1 MVAWGMLGMNLFFF
15 IMDPVFPE
23 VPPENLPP
31 LPTESLLT
39 KIGDP
44 SNYPRL
50 RSSTEAKIA
59 RDQSFQQER
68 KRRRTVE
75 ATEAM
80 VYTDSS
86 FPRYHVMEETES
98 EGELAKLDPFAVQK
112 GIQGLIGTAGSVKK
126 LRGGQILIEVLRKGQ
141 AESLRKTTTFCNI
154 TVSITPH
161 RSLNSRKG
169 VIRCRDFSSMSEED
183 ILKELRPQAVTAV
196 RRISSFRDGQRFP
209 TNTYVIDFMVSK
221 LPPSITAGY
230 LSLKVEPYIPN
241 PLRCFTCQKF
251 GHHSDNCRD
260 KKYKC
265 ARCAG
270 PHNID
275 DKICHAGTSP
285 KCANC
290 SGQHMASSRDCP
302 MFKQEKEIVKLKTE
316 NNISFP
322 EARKIFNQSKTTTP
336 DGRSYA
342 QAAASKPSVQK
353 TSLSTQTDLFW
364 PLGQDMPSRTPPP
377 VQKPSTAKSTT
388 KTSSTTTT
396 AEFPEVLVHPAP
408 KSPPKKSQKKNPP
421 KEPQP
426 QKPNPPTKPQNQETS
441 KKTDKVLPKIGP
453 KTYKEKQGAGN
464 LKAKLSRE
472 EIVTQNRFNVFRQEQ
487 EEEEE
492 EEELVSLQASDN
504 NLGDSEVEDAQEME
518 VGPSDSPPP

>member
-1 MVAWGMLGMNLFFF
+1 MDSIIPYDV
-15 IMDPVFPE
+15 DPVE
-23 VPPENLPP
+23 ILAQLPP
-31 LPTESLLT
+31 INPGTPCKPGET
-39 KIGDP
+39 AT
-44 SNYPRL
+44 NYARV
-50 RSSTEAKIA
+50 RSSTEARRSREASI
-59 RDQSFQQER
+59 QQET
-68 KRRRTVE
+68 KRRKTQE

-80 VYTDSS
+80 TYTDTS
-86 FPRYHVMEETES
+86 FPKFHVIEETES

-126 LRGGQILIEVLRKGQ
+126 LRGGQILVEVLRRGQ
-141 AESLRKTTTFCNI
+141 AESLRKTTSFCNI
-154 TVSITPH
+154 TVSITVH

-169 VIRCRDFSSMSEED
+169 VIRCRDFGSMSEED
-183 ILKELRPQAVTAV
+183 ILKELKPQGVTAV
-196 RRISSFRDGQRFP
+196 RRISTFRDGKRIP
-209 TNTYVIDFMVSK
+209 TNTYVIDFMASK
-221 LPPSITAGY
+221 LPPSVMAGY

-260 KKYKC
+260 KKHKC

-270 PHNID
+270 PHNIND
-275 DKICHAGTSP
+275 NICSTGTSP
-285 KCANC
+285 KCVNC
-290 SGQHMASSRDCP
+290 AGQHMASSRDCP
-302 MFKQEKEIVKLKTE
+302 MWQQEKEIVKIKTE

-396 AEFPEVLVHPAP
+396 TDFPEVLVHPAP
-408 KSPPKKSQKKNPP
+408 KSPPKKQQKTNQP

-426 QKPNPPTKPQNQETS
+426 QNPNPQPKPQNQEPP
-441 KKTDKVLPKIGP
+441 KKTNKNPPKLGP
-453 KTYKEKQGAGN
+453 KTFKEKQGAGN
-464 LKAKLSRE
+464 LKSKLTRE
-472 EIVTQNRFNVFRQEQ
+472 EIVTQNRFNVFHQDQ

-504 NLGDSEVEDAQEME
+504 NLGDSETEDTQEME
-518 VGPSDSPPP
+518 VGPTDSPPP